1 MFRVIFCSILVV
13 SLLHHNVYQ
22 VKLIYNIFIFLYPKA
37 AWLISSKNA
46 KARQWIS
53 GRKNIFQ
60 LLEAAFRNN
69 QDKVIWIHCSSLGE
83 FEQGRPI
90 IENIKKNK
98 PSHKILLTFFS
109 PSGYEVRKDYAG
121 ADWIFYLP
129 MDSSIHAK
137 KFYSI
142 VRPSLIIFV
151 KYEFWFYYLKE
162 AKQRNIPLLLI
173 SGIFREDQ
181 PFFKWYGNFHKK
193 MLECFTYLFVQ
204 NESSAALL
212 NSIGLKDNVSVCG
225 DTRFDRVID
234 IAEQFRAI
242 DIIEKFIKNDKV
254 IVAGSTWTE
263 DDEELDHF
271 ANTHPEIKFIIAPHD
286 IDEERIEECLSLYK
300 NAVLYSEIVNR
311 KLQEENTNLHKNV
324 LIIDNV
330 GMLSRL
336 YKYASICYVGG
347 AFGDDGVHNVLEAAV
362 YGKPVVFGPEYDK
375 YFEAIELI
383 DADAA
388 FSIENA
394 LEAEAVF
401 NQLLKEEDTYKR
413 MSSNAGN
420 YVRSKAGATEKIM
433 HYIYEKRLLTI

>member
-1 MFRVIFCSILVV
+1 M
-13 SLLHHNVYQ
+13 
-22 VKLIYNIFIFLYPKA
+22 KLIYNIFIFLYPKA

-60 LLEAAFRNN
+60 SLENAFRNN
-69 QDKVIWIHCSSLGE
+69 QDKVIWVHCSSLGE

-90 IENIKKNK
+90 MEAIKKTAPK
-98 PSHKILLTFFS
+98 QKILLTFFS
-109 PSGYEVRKDYAG
+109 PSGYEVRKDYPG

-137 KFYSI
+137 KFYAI

-151 KYEFWFYYLKE
+151 KYEFWYYYLNE

-181 PFFKWYGNFHKK
+181 PFFKWYGSFHKK
-193 MLECFTYLFVQ
+193 MLDCFTYLFVQ

-212 NSIGLKDNVSVCG
+212 NSIGFKDNVSVCG

-234 IAEQFRAI
+234 IAEQFTAI
-242 DIIEKFIKNDKV
+242 EIIEKFIQNDRV

-286 IDEERIEECLSLYK
+286 IDEEKIEECLSLYK
-300 NAVLYSEIVNR
+300 NSVLYSEIVNHES
-311 KLQEENTNLHKNV
+311 QVQNIELHKNV

-362 YGKPVVFGPEYDK
+362 YSKPVVFGPEYEK
-375 YFEAIELI
+375 YTEAIELI

-394 LEAEAVF
+394 LEAESVF
-401 NQLLKEEDTYKR
+401 NQLLEEEETYNR
-413 MSSNAGN
+413 MSANAGH

-433 HYIYEKRLLTI
+433 NYIYEKRLLTI

>member
-1 MFRVIFCSILVV
+1 M
-13 SLLHHNVYQ
+13 N
-22 VKLIYNIFIFLYPKA
+22 LIYNIFIFLYPKA

-46 KARQWIS
+46 KARQWVA

-60 LLEAAFRNN
+60 LLESAFSNN
-69 QDKVIWIHCSSLGE
+69 QEKVIWIHCSSLGE

-90 IENIKKNK
+90 IEAIKKK
-98 PSHKILLTFFS
+98 EPSHKILLTFFS
-109 PSGYEVRKDYAG
+109 PSGYEVRKDYPG

-137 KFYSI
+137 KFYAI

-151 KYEFWFYYLKE
+151 KYEFWYYYLNE
-162 AKQRNIPLLLI
+162 ARQRSIPLLLI

-181 PFFKWYGNFHKK
+181 PFFKWYGSFHKQ

-212 NSIGLKDNVSVCG
+212 NSIGFKDNIAICG
-225 DTRFDRVID
+225 DTRFDRVLD
-234 IAEQFRAI
+234 IAEQFTAI
-242 DIIEKFIKNDKV
+242 ELIEKFIQNDQV

-286 IDEERIEECLSLYK
+286 IDEERIEECLSLYT
-300 NAVLYSEIVNR
+300 NSILYSAII
-311 KLQEENTNLHKNV
+311 NTGTDDETIDGKNV

-362 YGKPVVFGPEYDK
+362 YSKPVVFGPEYDK

-388 FSIENA
+388 FSIDNA

-401 NQLLKEEDTYKR
+401 DQLLKDEDLYKR
-413 MSSNAGN
+413 MSSNAGQ

-433 HYIYEKRLLTI
+433 NYIYEKRLLTI